1 MVGIEREK
9 DKNKK
14 NYKEGTYS
22 FVFFMLL
29 YAFCTNKK
37 CIYRETKKSKEQKQN
52 SIKKREQSE
61 RVNNKE
67 LNLRSKRQQRLTE

>member
-14 NYKEGTYS
+14 KYKEGTYS

-37 CIYRETKKSKEQKQN
+37 RIYRETKKAK
-52 SIKKREQSE
+52 
-61 RVNNKE
+61 NKS
-67 LNLRSKRQQRLTE
+67 RIQ